1 MGSRDSG
8 DSPTGDMNS
17 RDSCASRDSFETI
30 SSEQHRSNHSSN
42 SNTNTPRGSPSP
54 QPNSTNISSAATPT
68 SLNIGGQNSA
78 FKKIK

>member
-8 DSPTGDMNS
+8 DSPTADMNS

-42 SNTNTPRGSPSP
+42 SNTPRGSPSP
-54 QPNSTNISSAATPT
+54 QPNSTKNSSAATPT

>member
-8 DSPTGDMNS
+8 DSPMNS
-17 RDSCASRDSFETI
+17 RDDSSRDSFETI
-30 SSEQHRSNHSSN
+30 SSEQHRSHHSSN
-42 SNTNTPRGSPSP
+42 SNTPRGSPSP
-54 QPNSTNISSAATPT
+54 QPNSTNNSSKATPT